1 MKILFIISDFASGGA
16 EKIVETLIRDLDERG
31 NDVTLAV
38 FNAAD
43 LSRIRQRLPEK
54 CAVISFKKDKRS
66 PVSFLNLF
74 RGFLRSG
81 GQYDIIIANLQ
92 PVAFYLGLLLNVIR
106 CPVVY
111 VIHNDYSLLRNPLKG
126 FVLRRFYS
134 SPRVTPVGVSE
145 QIAVSFYQKHRI
157 KPVVIDNGIRP
168 PAVSSMQA
176 EAKAEIESLRPD
188 SSTLVF
194 AGVQR
199 LTWFK
204 NLPAL
209 AEAFKRVHNL
219 GHNAV
224 LILIGDD
231 PLEGKPE
238 EGRIRAV
245 GAPNVFLLGHRDN
258 VADYLGQADC
268 FCIVSS
274 AFEGA
279 PVALLE
285 AISAGLPVIGTRTGG
300 IPSVIRD
307 PDNGILC
314 DPTVESIT
322 GALIRFIDMPGPEK
336 NRMGEANRQLFGA
349 RYTETAMTR
358 QYADLISRLNKQ
370 RG

>member
-1 MKILFIISDFASGGA
+1 MKILFIISDFAAGGA
-16 EKIVETLIRDLDERG
+16 EKIVETLIRDLDARG

-38 FNAAD
+38 FNSAD
-43 LSRIRQRLPEK
+43 LNRVQQRIPER
-54 CAVISFKKDKRS
+54 CAVISFEKDRRS

-74 RGFLRSG
+74 RGYLRSG
-81 GQYDIIIANLQ
+81 VQFDIIIANLH
-92 PVAFYLGLLLNVIR
+92 PVAFYLGLLLNALR

-111 VIHNDYSLLRNPLKG
+111 IIHNDYSLLSNPLKRI
-126 FVLRRFYS
+126 VLRRFYS
-134 SPRVTPVGVSE
+134 SLVVTLVSVSE
-145 QIAVSFYQKHRI
+145 QIAASFYQKHRI
-157 KPVVIDNGIRP
+157 KTLVIDNGIRP
-168 PAVSSMQA
+168 PAVSSRQA

-188 SSTLVF
+188 SSALVF
-194 AGVQR
+194 AAVQR

-209 AEAFKRVHNL
+209 AEAFKIIHNR
-219 GHNAV
+219 GNNAV
-224 LILIGDD
+224 LIIIGDD

-238 EGRIRAV
+238 EDRIKAA

-258 VADYLGQADC
+258 VADYLGQSDC

-314 DPTVESIT
+314 DPTVVSIT
-322 GALIRFIDMPGPEK
+322 GALTRFLGMPVTEKKRIGEK
-336 NRMGEANRQLFGA
+336 NRLLFEA
-349 RYTETAMTR
+349 RYTETTMTR
-358 QYADLISRLNKQ
+358 HYAELISRLT
-370 RG
+370 RES